1 MQDSASRMSIMQLDK
16 NGDVGTFASISKMRL
31 ESFNA
36 DTLAA
41 LHGLSHLAQFGGGDG
56 LLVLPALP

>member
-1 MQDSASRMSIMQLDK
+1 MSIMQLDK